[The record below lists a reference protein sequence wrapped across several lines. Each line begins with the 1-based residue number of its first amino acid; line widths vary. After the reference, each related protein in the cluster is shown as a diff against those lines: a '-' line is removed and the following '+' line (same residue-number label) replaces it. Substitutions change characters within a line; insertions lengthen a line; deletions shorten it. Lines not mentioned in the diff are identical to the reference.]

1 MLMLMQ
7 SKVTSLSS
15 LATAMASPPHQFYFY
30 PLSIPQIFQD
40 FPWARCPS
48 FWVTFMP
55 RYLVFVFLCQRP
67 VGICIP
73 KQEKE
78 IMAER
83 RKSWWMHCGAAGRP
97 CEAQNGGDLEVII
110 WRLKIATTP
119 SSSTKVFSPRLDF
132 YSREKV

>member
-1 MLMLMQ
+1 
-7 SKVTSLSS
+7 
-15 LATAMASPPHQFYFY
+15 
-30 PLSIPQIFQD
+30 
-40 FPWARCPS
+40 
-48 FWVTFMP
+48 MP

-97 CEAQNGGDLEVII
+97 CEAQNGGDLAVII
-110 WRLKIATTP
+110 WRLNIHHKLQP
-119 SSSTKVFSPRLDF
+119 PNFSPRLDSIF
-132 YSREKV
+132 MTNGRVNSKLLDVE